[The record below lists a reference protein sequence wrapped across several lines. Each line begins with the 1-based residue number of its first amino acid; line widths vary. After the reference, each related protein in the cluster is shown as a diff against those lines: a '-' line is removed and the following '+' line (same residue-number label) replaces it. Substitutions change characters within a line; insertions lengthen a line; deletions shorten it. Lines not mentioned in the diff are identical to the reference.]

1 MTPENKTKLKNDA
14 EIRSMDIVRTL
25 TENESDY
32 IVEGYAA
39 KYDPYVLYKDADGE
53 VYEQFSR
60 ENFELADKSD
70 IILQYDH
77 AGRVYARTSNGS
89 LKIDVDDIGLK
100 VTADLGRTE
109 AARQLY
115 EDIQAGMIT
124 KMSWRFS
131 VLPEDYKFD
140 KQTRTLT
147 YNKLG
152 RIYDVSAVSLPA
164 NDSTEIG
171 VHARSFVDG
180 LIAEEKARIDAEER
194 KSVLKESIKTKL
206 GGIL

>member
-1 MTPENKTKLKNDA
+1 MTPMNKTKLKNEA
-14 EIRSMDIVRTL
+14 EIRSMEIVRTL
-25 TENESDY
+25 TESESDY

-39 KYDPYVLYKDADGE
+39 KYEPYVLYKDSDGE

-60 ENFELADKSD
+60 ENFEGADKSD
-70 IILQYDH
+70 IIMQYDH
-77 AGRVYARTSNGS
+77 EGRVFARTSNES
-89 LKIDVDDIGLK
+89 LKVEVDDIGLK
-100 VTADLGRTE
+100 ITADLGRTE

-115 EDIQAGMIT
+115 EDIKAGMIT

-140 KQTRTLT
+140 KKTRTLT
-147 YNKLG
+147 YSKLG

-180 LIAEEKARIDAEER
+180 VIAEEKARIDAEQR
-194 KSVLKESIKTKL
+194 MSDLKESIKSKL
-206 GGIL
+206 GGII

>member
-1 MTPENKTKLKNDA
+1 MTPMNKTKLKNEA
-14 EIRSMDIVRTL
+14 EIRSMEIVRTL
-25 TENESDY
+25 TEGESDY

-39 KYDPYVLYKDADGE
+39 KYEPYVLYEDADGK

-60 ENFELADKSD
+60 ENFEGADKSD
-70 IILQYDH
+70 IIMQYDH
-77 AGRVYARTSNGS
+77 EGRVYARTSNES
-89 LKIDVDDIGLK
+89 LKVEVDDVGLK

-109 AARQLY
+109 SARQLY
-115 EDIQAGMIT
+115 EDIKAGMIT

-140 KQTRTLT
+140 KKTRTLT

-180 LIAEEKARIDAEER
+180 VIAEEKARIDAEQR
-194 KSVLKESIKTKL
+194 MSALKESIKTKL